1 MRLLKQVSR
10 LVGNNEYSKWV
21 IIVPPHQVEEL
32 RWKEDEE
39 LESYVKGK
47 SLLIKPLTEQREKPQ
62 KMSYLDFKERIS
74 ALLNTELGG
83 LSWSEIRRNLQ
94 LPQKVPNNLWV
105 RMMEKDIGLVRH
117 LDNKTAKVIWKL
129 ESRKKEAP

>member
-1 MRLLKQVSR
+1 MRLLRQVSR
-10 LVGNNEYSKWV
+10 LVGDNEYCKWV

-32 RWKEDEE
+32 GWKEDEE
-39 LESYVKGK
+39 LESHVKSK
-47 SLLIKPLTEQREKPQ
+47 SLLIKPLTKKREKPQ
-62 KMSYLDFKERIS
+62 KMSYLDFKERILV
-74 ALLNTELGG
+74 LLNTEPAG
-83 LSWSEIRRNLQ
+83 LSWSEIRRKLQ

-105 RMMEKDIGLVRH
+105 RMIEKDIGLVRH